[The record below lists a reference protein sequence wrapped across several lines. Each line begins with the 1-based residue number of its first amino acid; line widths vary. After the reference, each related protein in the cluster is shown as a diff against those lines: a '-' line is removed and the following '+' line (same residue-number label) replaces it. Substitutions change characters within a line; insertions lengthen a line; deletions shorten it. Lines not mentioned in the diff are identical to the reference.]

1 MIVLKTTIELDLWV
15 MKISKRTRTLLVSIS
30 APLLF
35 LMAFVVV
42 VVAYNDFHKPPEVDV
57 ATTGFAPQQAEIN
70 EGESIRFVNRSSTVT
85 QFLCLGTNRQC
96 DSVAFRTLQLPPI
109 VLRSPG
115 VRIPPGQA
123 KDIIFDADGTF
134 HITSTVD
141 PNVNMTV
148 TVNATS

>member
-1 MIVLKTTIELDLWV
+1 

-35 LMAFVVV
+35 LLAFAIV
-42 VVAYNDFHKPPEVDV
+42 VVAYNTFHKPPEVDV
-57 ATTGFAPQQAEIN
+57 GTTGFAPQQVEIN
-70 EGESIRFVNRSSTVT
+70 EGETIHFVNRSSTVT

-96 DSVAFRTLQLPPI
+96 DSIAYHTLQLPPL

-115 VRIPPGQA
+115 VRIPPGQS
-123 KDIIFDADGTF
+123 KDIVFDADGTF

-141 PNVNMTV
+141 PNVNLTV
-148 TVNATS
+148 TVDATS

>member
-1 MIVLKTTIELDLWV
+1 
-15 MKISKRTRTLLVSIS
+15 MKLSKRTKSLLVSIS

-35 LMAFVVV
+35 LMAFAIV

-57 ATTGFAPQQAEIN
+57 AATGFAPQQVEIN
-70 EGESIRFVNRSSTVT
+70 EGETIHFVNRSSTVT

-96 DSVAFRTLQLPPI
+96 DSVAFHTLQLPPI

-148 TVNATS
+148 TVDATS